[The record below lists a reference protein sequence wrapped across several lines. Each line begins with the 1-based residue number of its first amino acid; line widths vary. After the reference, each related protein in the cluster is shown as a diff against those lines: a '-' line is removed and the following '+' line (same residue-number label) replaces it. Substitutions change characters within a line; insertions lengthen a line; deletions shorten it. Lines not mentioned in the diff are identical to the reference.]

1 METSELFAREL
12 ANTFASF
19 RDQLEG
25 YLDDGNDG
33 FAYVFLAVEVTPEL
47 LAAYNASEAGEF
59 VELDWRALLAFLDGW
74 FLRGDPDVDNVI
86 KASFLLQLPGP
97 EQQGSE
103 IVEELPEGLRLGLE
117 SVRGGR

>member
-74 FLRGDPDVDNVI
+74 FIRGDPDVDNVI